1 MAASIVARREK
12 PFRLMLAVT
21 ALLFAACLAAMA
33 FTPTSAW
40 AQYANI
46 NASSDGFDNGVPE
59 SDYVYGSFDLSDATF
74 SNIKDV
80 HGNMGNFAFLS
91 NAVYTN
97 NSHATEYQVA
107 ERAVVSKDA
116 ARAGTDTTLK
126 GGFTL
131 TWKGAVKDAYGQ
143 TYDLKATVTNVSF
156 KNASNLSFGTGGA
169 YPACILVGHTIES
182 GKTDVALK
190 KGVTKSKATYKD
202 VNVTFS
208 ASDLYGR
215 STPAVGKKASTCTV
229 HGTLPAVVKA
239 ASNFCGGSPS
249 DRTDNLSYLRAQSY
263 LNKDNDYN
271 YLGVKFKMTVSVQ
284 RSDTGQTVSG
294 GALGVAF
301 KDNDQKGQGNGADV
315 DYPPT
320 GKPAISN
327 VKYIESIQIDS
338 GFYNE
343 DQDDDEGQADLYS
356 DSPTT
361 LRSYDGSGK
370 QGVWDYGSS
379 GATRI
384 WGSTETGGGTSIS
397 NKRSGFTATVNAKSS
412 SFTWSGNDALT
423 TLFESPSKM
432 RTRLAATRILGSKT
446 VDKGSSAVPDNAF
459 KFGLYRVSATLQ
471 NGGSWPKAGTKAAE
485 VTAPS
490 SGFFTFSLNVEDED
504 WKIGTYKY
512 KVVEE
517 DSDATRNGTYGKD
530 TSEQTVTVTITS
542 DNKGGATASATYDSG
557 TAPSFNDWTPC
568 TGTVSV
574 AKNVSNAST
583 APTPDIS
590 GKYTFTIEPV
600 TKGAPM
606 PDAAYDSASPS
617 APSSSDPSSTT
628 HTVTFDAVGGTASLP
643 NVTVTNG
650 SGNYNDIA
658 WLKATRDGCTFDG
671 WYDAKRGGEKI
682 WNADGSAVAGG
693 TYWDSSKNWKYSG
706 DVTAYAHWTIDKVQ
720 ITNPDAG
727 GGTATYPAI
736 HYTEPG
742 TYKYKVTES
751 RTSGTDAVFGMIDD
765 STATKYVTV
774 TVAQGADGKLAAT
787 TVADDS
793 AYAIDSGVSFT
804 NSYEPPSVELAAK
817 KKLDE
822 SKGKARESIAGKYTF
837 TIAAE
842 TDGAPLPPKTTAT
855 NSADDG
861 ATASF
866 GSLTY
871 TKPGTYVYKVTESGT
886 VLGIEND
893 KEAASGK
900 KLTVTVSQDGS
911 VKATATAEF
920 PTFTNAVRN
929 PVEMPD
935 TGNDGIPWQLVLAAL
950 AAVASAS
957 AYVYRKKK
965 IERI

>member
-40 AQYANI
+40 AQYAKI
-46 NASSDGFDNGVPE
+46 NAGTDLYDNGVPA

-74 SNIKDV
+74 SNITTSSGD
-80 HGNMGNFAFLS
+80 GNFAFLS
-91 NAVYTN
+91 NAVVTSR
-97 NSHATEYQVA
+97 SHATEYEVA
-107 ERAVVSKDA
+107 ERAVVSKDSA
-116 ARAGTDTTLK
+116 PAGKDKTLK

-131 TWKGAVKDAYGQ
+131 TWKGAVKDHYGQ
-143 TYDLKATVTNVSF
+143 TYDLKATVTDVSF
-156 KNASNLSFGTGGA
+156 KNSSNLSFGTGGA
-169 YPACILVGHTIES
+169 YPACIMVGHTVEA
-182 GKTDVALK
+182 GNTTATLK
-190 KGVTKSKATYKD
+190 KGVTKSKATWKD

-208 ASDLYGR
+208 ATDLYGR

-229 HGTLPAVVKA
+229 HDALPAVVKA
-239 ASNFCGGSPS
+239 SSNFCGGSPS
-249 DRTDNLSYLRAQSY
+249 NRIDNLSYLRAQSF
-263 LNKDNDYN
+263 LGKDNDYN

-301 KDNDQKGQGNGADV
+301 RDLDQAGMGDGKEIN
-315 DYPPT
+315 YPS
-320 GKPAISN
+320 KPASDISK

-338 GFYNE
+338 GFYNSE
-343 DQDDDEGQADLYS
+343 QSSDSSQATLYS
-356 DSPTT
+356 NSPTT

-384 WGSTETGGGTSIS
+384 WGSVETGGGTSIS

-412 SFTWSGNDALT
+412 SFTWSAYNAAT

-432 RTRLAATRILGSKT
+432 RPRSADTLILGSKT
-446 VDKGSSAVPDNAF
+446 VDNGSSAVPADTF

-471 NGGSWPKAGTKAAE
+471 NGGSWSKAGTKAAK
-485 VTAPS
+485 VTAPA
-490 SGFFTFSLNVEDED
+490 SGLFTFPLDAEVED

-512 KVVEE
+512 KVIEE

-530 TSEQTVTVTITS
+530 TSEQTVTVTVTS
-542 DNKGGATASATYDSG
+542 DNKGGATAAATYDSG
-557 TAPSFNDWTPC
+557 AAPAFNDWTPC

-606 PDAAYDSASPS
+606 PDAAYGPASPS

-628 HTVTFDAVGGTASLP
+628 HTVTFDAVGGTASQP
-643 NVTVTNG
+643 NVTVANG
-650 SGNYNDIA
+650 SGNYNDIS
-658 WLKATRDGCTFDG
+658 WLKAARDGCTFDG
-671 WYDAKRGGEKI
+671 WYDARHGGEKI
-682 WNADGSAVAGG
+682 WNADGSAVANG
-693 TYWDSSKNWKYSG
+693 TYWDSSRNWKYSG
-706 DVTAYAHWTIDKVQ
+706 DVTAYAHWTINKVQ
-720 ITNPDAG
+720 ITNPDAD
-727 GGTATYPAI
+727 GGTAAYPAI

-742 TYKYKVTES
+742 TYRYKITES
-751 RTSGTDAVFGMIDD
+751 RTSGTDAVFGMVDD

-787 TVADDS
+787 TAADDS

-804 NSYEPPSVELAAK
+804 NSYEPPSVDLAAK

-837 TIAAE
+837 TITAE
-842 TDGAPLPPKTTAT
+842 TDGAPMPPKTTAV

-866 GSLTY
+866 GSVTY

-886 VLGIEND
+886 VPGIEND
-893 KEAASGK
+893 KAASSGK
-900 KLTVTVSQDGS
+900 KLTVIVSQDGS

-920 PTFTNAVRN
+920 PTFTNSVRN

-935 TGNDGIPWQLVLAAL
+935 TGHGGISWQLALAAL
-950 AAVASAS
+950 AAVAAAS
-957 AYVYRKKK
+957 AYVYRRKK
-965 IERI
+965 IEQI